1 MKLILLGAPGA
12 GKGTQADIIKK
23 KLNIPTISTGN
34 ILRAAV
40 KNGTPTGL
48 KAKEYMDAGKLV
60 PDEVIIGI
68 INERLQESDCANGY
82 ILDGVPRTIAQAEA
96 LEQAGIRF
104 DAVVAIE
111 IHCGGYHTGDP
122 AGVGSGRMITLKSPH
137 EIELMRRAGKITAAA
152 RALARDMVKPGV
164 TTAQIDKAVFQFI
177 KEQGAT
183 PSFLHYNGYPASV
196 CVSVNDEIIHGIPG
210 KRVLQEGDI
219 VSVDVGAFIGGF
231 HGDCAGTYPC
241 GQVSDEALRLI
252 RVTQQSFFEGMKYAR
267 EGYRLSDISA
277 AVQAYVEA
285 NGFSVVREYVGHG
298 VGRQMH
304 EAPEVPNYG
313 KPGHGPRLLR
323 GMTIAVEPMVNAG
336 TAAIRQMPDG
346 WTVRTADGKNAAHY
360 ENTVLITAG
369 EPELLTDPEKSL
381 V

>member
-1 MKLILLGAPGA
+1 M
-12 GKGTQADIIKK
+12 
-23 KLNIPTISTGN
+23 IP
-34 ILRAAV
+34 V
-40 KNGTPTGL
+40 KNEREL
-48 KAKEYMDAGKLV
+48 VIMRKA
-60 PDEVIIGI
+60 
-68 INERLQESDCANGY
+68 C
-82 ILDGVPRTIAQAEA
+82 
-96 LEQAGIRF
+96 
-104 DAVVAIE
+104 
-111 IHCGGYHTGDP
+111 
-122 AGVGSGRMITLKSPH
+122 
-137 EIELMRRAGKITAAA
+137 KITAAA
-152 RALARDMVKPGV
+152 RALAGEMVRPGV
-164 TTAQIDKAVFQFI
+164 TTKQIDKAVYEFI
-177 KEQGAT
+177 LSQGAKPT
-183 PSFLHYNGYPASV
+183 FLGYGGFPAST
-196 CVSVNDEIIHGIPG
+196 CISVNEVIIHGIPG
-210 KRVLQEGDI
+210 NRVLKEGDI

-252 RVTQQSFFEGMKYAR
+252 RVTQQSFFEGIKYAR

-298 VGRQMH
+298 IGHQMH

-360 ENTVLITAG
+360 ENTVLITDG

>member
-1 MKLILLGAPGA
+1 
-12 GKGTQADIIKK
+12 
-23 KLNIPTISTGN
+23 
-34 ILRAAV
+34 
-40 KNGTPTGL
+40 
-48 KAKEYMDAGKLV
+48 
-60 PDEVIIGI
+60 
-68 INERLQESDCANGY
+68 
-82 ILDGVPRTIAQAEA
+82 
-96 LEQAGIRF
+96 
-104 DAVVAIE
+104 
-111 IHCGGYHTGDP
+111 
-122 AGVGSGRMITLKSPH
+122 MITLKSPH

-152 RALARDMVKPGV
+152 RAVARDMVRPGV

-177 KEQGAT
+177 KEQGAI

-252 RVTQQSFFEGMKYAR
+252 RVTQQSFFEGIKYAR

-298 VGRQMH
+298 IGRQMH

-323 GMTIAVEPMVNAG
+323 GMTIAVEPMVNG
-336 TAAIRQMPDG
+336 GSAAIKQMPDG
-346 WTVRTADGKNAAHY
+346 WTVKTADGKNAAHY